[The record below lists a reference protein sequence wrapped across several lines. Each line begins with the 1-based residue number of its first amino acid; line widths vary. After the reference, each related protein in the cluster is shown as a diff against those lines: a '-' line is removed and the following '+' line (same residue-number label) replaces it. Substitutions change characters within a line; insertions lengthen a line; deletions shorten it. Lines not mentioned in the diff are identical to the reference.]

1 MYLKLRKFYSAS
13 SNQGSGGTI
22 TLNVEKVKI
31 ALNKF
36 DNLESSLKKIVNA
49 TNNSSNVKPSDL
61 VNIEKVTI
69 TSDSGVEIKPLS
81 SSSSTTS
88 GRPMISTYSYLV
100 IDRVRKLC
108 DDIVKADS
116 LQLITTE
123 EDDSLLDSVPAS
135 EDIVVDDN
143 QYVIENSIIP
153 PAPSEENADVN
164 SSDYIIEGDII
175 IDDSSE
181 SKVDI
186 PSENEHIIESIVVPP
201 TTGTTEDDVIVGDYI
216 ILDKDVSDDISNV
229 DVIDHGKDQYTIGNT
244 MIGIDS
250 NGNKVTIN
258 PGNYD
263 IVDTK
268 KDSNGN
274 ITDICIMVNGEKIW
288 ISLKFENNN
297 FKEESSIEN
306 KKYTI
311 KDTITIID
319 KDGNKI
325 TINPGNYD
333 IVDMKKDSNGNIT
346 DICIM
351 VNGEKIWISLKFENN
366 NFKEESSIE
375 NKKYTIKDTITI
387 IDKDGNKITINP
399 DNYDIVDMKKD
410 SNGNITDICINVNGT
425 NVWLS
430 ITNGKIVGNNLN
442 IVNNQYNLENTLII
456 TDLKGNK
463 IIVKP
468 GSYEIVDVKK
478 DANGNI
484 TAICIAVDEN
494 YVWLVINNG
503 QITST
508 MLQTSYD
515 GMYVFNDVL
524 LNIYD
529 NNGNII
535 GTVTNG
541 RYNVYEVIV
550 DNNGKITWIRISK
563 DGEPKYWINVYFQE
577 TDWGIFV
584 TYESEVKHDNGV
596 LKLFD
601 KNKGSL
607 IGVLGILIV
616 GLGAIMYA
624 KKSKK
629 NKNVDNGTFAV
640 YEVVENEEGKID
652 EVRVSPDDYED
663 ECWIKF

>member
-306 KKYTI
+306 KQ
-311 KDTITIID
+311 
-319 KDGNKI
+319 
-325 TINPGNYD
+325 
-333 IVDMKKDSNGNIT
+333 
-346 DICIM
+346 
-351 VNGEKIWISLKFENN
+351 
-366 NFKEESSIE
+366 
-375 NKKYTIKDTITI
+375 YTIKDTITI

-484 TAICIAVDEN
+484 IAIRIAVDEN

-640 YEVVENEEGKID
+640 YEVVENEEGKIN